1 MSVIIAYVVSGLGDR
16 LLSLSLGESI
26 PQLKHVLPL
35 KWFHQSLAEAFLR
48 ALSEQL
54 LLFG

>member
-1 MSVIIAYVVSGLGDR
+1 MSIIKAYVARDPRDR

-26 PQLKHVLPL
+26 PQLKPVFPL
-35 KWFHQSLAEAFLR
+35 KWLHQSLAEAFLR
-48 ALSEQL
+48 ALSEQV